1 MTNEKSSPAA
11 NYSWT
16 RFFLTTAKS
25 SSEDTW
31 FYTFVKIKPNTS
43 IAANDADKSC
53 DVESLAVLMI
63 LSQP

>member
-1 MTNEKSSPAA
+1 MKNQALLQIIVGHV
-11 NYSWT
+11 
-16 RFFLTTAKS
+16 FFLTTAKS